1 MSEISSR
8 IFKFCRTP
16 LTMCT
21 LTLILLSCAA
31 TPSRFD
37 VPQDPDIRALQQ
49 AMAADQLSAEE
60 LTRHYLERIATFNP
74 ALLAVVEINPD
85 ALAIA
90 IELDK
95 ERAAGIVRSP
105 LHGIPVLLKDNID
118 TADKMKSTGGSLAL
132 MEAPMPAQD
141 AFVVQQLRAAGA
153 VILGKANLS
162 EWANFRSVTS
172 SSGWSARGG
181 QTVNAYNAEITP
193 CGSSAGSAVA
203 VSADLTVL
211 AVGTETDGSLICPA
225 SNNGIVSIKP
235 TLGLISRSGIIP
247 IAHSQDTAGPMTR
260 SVADAAAMLSGMTG
274 ADAADPIT
282 GERATSALDYTSYL
296 QTGTLQGKRIGVLR
310 HLSGR
315 NPAVDQ
321 LLELQLAVLRAGG
334 ATLVDLYP
342 EIPAEMGNSEYQ
354 VLLYEFKYGINQY
367 LSQRGGETTSLAD
380 LIAFNE
386 ANAEQEM
393 PWFAQEIFEQAQEKG
408 DLTQPEYLEALSY
421 SKLSSKGLLDQLLE
435 SEQLDALVAPSNG
448 PGWKIDL
455 ENGDNGGS
463 VNYVSSA
470 SLAAISGYP
479 SITVPAG
486 FINDLPVGI
495 SFIGAAFSEPEL
507 IAIAYDYEQRSQAR
521 RAPRLTL
528 QPIDPA
534 H

>member
-1 MSEISSR
+1 
-8 IFKFCRTP
+8 
-16 LTMCT
+16 
-21 LTLILLSCAA
+21 
-31 TPSRFD
+31 
-37 VPQDPDIRALQQ
+37 
-49 AMAADQLSAEE
+49 
-60 LTRHYLERIATFNP
+60 
-74 ALLAVVEINPD
+74 
-85 ALAIA
+85 
-90 IELDK
+90 
-95 ERAAGIVRSP
+95 
-105 LHGIPVLLKDNID
+105 
-118 TADKMKSTGGSLAL
+118 
-132 MEAPMPAQD
+132 
-141 AFVVQQLRAAGA
+141 
-153 VILGKANLS
+153 
-162 EWANFRSVTS
+162 
-172 SSGWSARGG
+172 
-181 QTVNAYNAEITP
+181 
-193 CGSSAGSAVA
+193 
-203 VSADLTVL
+203 
-211 AVGTETDGSLICPA
+211 
-225 SNNGIVSIKP
+225 
-235 TLGLISRSGIIP
+235 LISRSGIIP

-393 PWFAQEIFEQAQEKG
+393 PWFAQEIFVQAQEKG

-421 SKLSSKGLLDQLLE
+421 SKLSSKALLDQLLE

>member
-1 MSEISSR
+1 MPTLSSP
-8 IFKFCRTP
+8 IFKSCRTL
-16 LTMCT
+16 LTVPA
-21 LTLILLSCAA
+21 LALILLACAA
-31 TPSRFD
+31 APAKYSF
-37 VPQDPDIRALQQ
+37 PQDPDVRTLQQ
-49 AMAADQLSAEE
+49 AMSAKQLSAVE
-60 LTRHYLERIATFNP
+60 LTQHYLDRIATWNS
-74 ALLAVVEINPD
+74 ALLAVVEVNPD

-95 ERAAGIVRSP
+95 ERADGMLRSP

-118 TADKMKSTGGSLAL
+118 TADRMKSTGGSLAL
-132 MEAPMPAQD
+132 MDAPVPAQD

-153 VILGKANLS
+153 IILGKANLS
-162 EWANFRSVTS
+162 EWANFRSETS

-260 SVADAAAMLSGMTG
+260 TVADAAAMLSGMTG
-274 ADAADPIT
+274 ADAGDPIT
-282 GERATSALDYTSYL
+282 VGGSISALDYSSYL
-296 QTGTLQGKRIGVLR
+296 QRGSLQGKRIGVLR

-321 LLELQLAVLRAGG
+321 LLDLQLAVLRQGG
-334 ATLVDLYP
+334 ATLVDLHP
-342 EIPAEMGNSEYQ
+342 EIPAEMGSAEYQ
-354 VLLYEFKYGINQY
+354 VLLYEFKHGLNQY
-367 LSQRGGETTSLAD
+367 LQQRGGNYASLAD
-380 LIAFNE
+380 LILFNE
-386 ANAEQEM
+386 SNAEQEM
-393 PWFAQEIFEQAQEKG
+393 PWFAQEIFLQAQEKG
-408 DLTQPEYLEALSY
+408 DLTQTEYLEALSY
-421 SKLSSKGLLDQLLE
+421 SKRSSQGLLNQLLE
-435 SEQLDALVAPSNG
+435 GEQLDALVAPSNG

-455 ENGDNGGS
+455 ENGDNGSS

-486 FINDLPVGI
+486 FINDLPIGI

-507 IAIAYDYEQRSQAR
+507 IAIAYDYEQRSMAR
-521 RAPRLTL
+521 RPPALRH
-528 QPIDPA
+528 IDPP